1 MIVSSDAV
9 GKLPVKL
16 VVPLTEWNAYAKDAI
31 WLIRIEPDDLNKLDK
46 IVVADTLQLRAIDTA
61 RCSRKIG
68 SLSADLMDEIAS
80 AIAVVVEAS

>member
-1 MIVSSDAV
+1 VIVSSDAV
-9 GKLPVKL
+9 GRLPVKL
-16 VVPLTEWNAYAKDAI
+16 VVPLTEWNAYAKDAM
-31 WLIRIEPDDLNKLDK
+31 WMVRIDPDGRNGLEK

-80 AIAVVVEAS
+80 AIGLVVEAS

>member
-9 GKLPVKL
+9 GRLPVKL
-16 VVPLTEWNAYAKDAI
+16 VVPLTEWNAYAKDAM
-31 WLIRIEPDDLNKLDK
+31 WMVRIDPDGRNGLEK

-80 AIAVVVEAS
+80 AIGLVVEAS